1 VSITTL
7 KSDPNGPPVPGWPDV
22 KGTLEV
28 TYVGAVLRTGEHN
41 GYDDSDFYADV
52 WDDATN
58 AVKRVTYA
66 TTRGWTY
73 ANGAHADATPDVRA
87 KAAAYYTALAL
98 ADLKAKAAED
108 ALTPAKGKAVKVV
121 KGRKVPLG
129 TEGVVIWVGEGRYYG
144 PVPRYKNGW
153 STKPAARVG
162 LKTADGTTFFTA
174 ASNVVV
180 TDPEDWVADL
190 AVLESTAAYRGAS
203 YAGLDLRAA

>member
-1 VSITTL
+1 MSITTL
-7 KSDPNGPPVPGWPDV
+7 KSDANGPPVPGWPDV

-28 TYVGAVLRTGEHN
+28 TYVGAVLYTGEIN

-52 WDDATN
+52 WTGTS
-58 AVKRVTYA
+58 VKRITYA

-73 ANGAHADATPDVRA
+73 ANGAHVDATPDVRA
-87 KAAAYYTALAL
+87 AAAVWYTARAL
-98 ADLKAKAAED
+98 ESLKAKAADD

-129 TEGVVIWVGEGRYYG
+129 TEGTVIWVGEGRYYG

-153 STKPAARVG
+153 STKPAARIG
-162 LKTADGTTFFTA
+162 LRTADGATFFTA

-180 TDPEDWVADL
+180 TDPEDWVEDL
-190 AVLESTAAYRGAS
+190 AALEARAAYTGAS
-203 YAGLDLRAA
+203 NAGLDRRAA